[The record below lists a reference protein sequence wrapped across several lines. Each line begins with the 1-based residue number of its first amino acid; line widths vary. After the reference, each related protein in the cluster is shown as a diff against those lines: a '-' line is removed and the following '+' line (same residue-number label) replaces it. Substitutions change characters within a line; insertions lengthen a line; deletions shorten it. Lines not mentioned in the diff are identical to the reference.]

1 MKNLKGL
8 LPISAA
14 VILLFGC
21 GEDFLDKRPLVD
33 QTADTFFQTGEQ
45 AVQATNATYG
55 ILRRFDV
62 SVFSYIG
69 MTDIVSDDADKGS
82 TPNDATFLGELDNFT
97 FDASNIGPGAVWGG
111 YYKGVFRANLS
122 LARIP
127 DVPMDEGLKTRL
139 LAENHFLR
147 AYFYFNLVR
156 WFGDIPLITRQLSP
170 DEYEQER
177 TPTEQVYAL
186 IIEDLQFAAAN
197 LPEKSAY
204 AAEDLGRATRGAAN
218 GLLSK
223 VYLTRQQWQLARDR
237 ALDVINSGEYEL
249 LPEYGQIFTP
259 EGEHSSESVFE
270 ISTVALGTGGGGSQ
284 YNEVQ
289 GVRGTPNLGWGF
301 NRPSDNLVAAWPR
314 SDPRRDATIFTLG
327 EVLPDGSAVI
337 VGDPDVANQRQ
348 NQKSWVPAGPL
359 GNGNGG
365 GNIRILRYAD
375 VLLIAAE
382 ATNELGNTAE
392 AIELANRVRT
402 RARGPLPKPFL
413 PDLTAA
419 NKEDARQVI
428 WLERRLELA
437 MEQQRWFDLVRQG
450 RAGEVMI
457 AAGKDKFRLGVNELF
472 PIPQSEIDL
481 SGGMLR
487 QNPGYE

>member
-1 MKNLKGL
+1 MHILKKITLGL
-8 LPISAA
+8 VAPA
-14 VILLFGC
+14 LLFGC
-21 GEDFLDKRPLVD
+21 GEDFLDKQPLVD

-82 TPNDATFLGELDNFT
+82 TPNDATFLRELDDFT
-97 FDASNIGPGAVWGG
+97 YDASNIAPGAVWEG
-111 YYKGVFRANLS
+111 YYKGIFRANLA
-122 LARIP
+122 LERIP
-127 DVPMDEGLKTRL
+127 EIDMDESLKTRL
-139 LAENHFLR
+139 LGENRFLR

-156 WFGDIPLITRQLSP
+156 WFGDVPLITRQLNP
-170 DEYEQER
+170 DEYEQAR
-177 TPTEQVYAL
+177 TPADQVYAQ
-186 IIEDLQFAAAN
+186 IVEDLTFAAAN
-197 LPEKSAY
+197 LPEKSEY
-204 AAEDLGRATRGAAN
+204 ASEDLGRATRGAAN

-223 VYLTRQQWQLARDR
+223 VHLTRREWQLARDR
-237 ALDVINSGEYEL
+237 AADVINSGEYAL
-249 LPEYGQIFTP
+249 LPDYNRIFLP

-284 YNEVQ
+284 FNEVQ

-301 NRPSDNLVAAWPR
+301 NRPSDDLVAAWPLR
-314 SDPRRDATIFTLG
+314 DPRRDATIFTVG

-337 VGDPDVANQRQ
+337 VGDPGVPNQRQ
-348 NQKSWVPAGPL
+348 NQKAWVPQGPL

-365 GNIRILRYAD
+365 GNIRVLRYAD

-382 ATNELGNTAE
+382 AANELGNREE
-392 AIELANRVRT
+392 ALELANRVRT
-402 RARGPLPKPFL
+402 RARGPLPRNFL
-413 PDLTAA
+413 PDLRAD
-419 NKEDARQVI
+419 NQDQAREVI

-437 MEQQRWFDLVRQG
+437 MEQHRWFDLVRQG
-450 RAGEVMI
+450 RAAKVMDDV
-457 AAGKDKFRLGVNELF
+457 GKGNFREGVHELF

-481 SGGMLR
+481 SGGKLT
-487 QNPGYE
+487 QNPGY

>member
-1 MKNLKGL
+1 MNYATRL
-8 LPISAA
+8 LVPALTTA
-14 VILLFGC
+14 LLFGC
-21 GEDFLDKRPLVD
+21 SEEFLDKPPLVD
-33 QTADTFFQTGEQ
+33 QTADTFFQTADQ

-82 TPNDATFLGELDNFT
+82 TPNDATFLRELDDFVY
-97 FDASNIGPGAVWGG
+97 DGSNSAPGAVWGG

-122 LARIP
+122 LQRIP
-127 DVPMDEGLKTRL
+127 EVEMDEGLRTRL

-156 WFGDIPLITRQLSP
+156 WFGDVPLITGELPP
-170 DEYEQER
+170 DQYEQPR
-177 TPTEQVYAL
+177 TPANEVYAL
-186 IIEDLQFAAAN
+186 IIDDLRFAADN

-204 AAEDLGRATRGAAN
+204 ADEDLGRATRGAAN

-223 VYLTRQQWQLARDR
+223 VYLTRENWTEALER
-237 ALDVINSGEYEL
+237 AESVIESGEYAL
-249 LPEYGQIFTP
+249 LPEYSQIFLP
-259 EGEHSSESVFE
+259 EGEHSSGSVFE
-270 ISTVALGTGGGGSQ
+270 IGTVASNTTAGSSQ
-284 YNEVQ
+284 FNQVQ

-301 NRPSDNLVAAWPR
+301 NRPSDDLVAAWPR
-314 SDPRRDATIFTLG
+314 NDPRRDATIFTVG
-327 EVLPDGSAVI
+327 ESLPDGSAVI
-337 VGDPDVANQRQ
+337 VGDPGVVNQRQ
-348 NQKSWVPAGPL
+348 NQKAWIPGLSAAPQ
-359 GNGNGG
+359 NGG

-382 ATNELGNTAE
+382 AANELGDGEQA
-392 AIELANRVRT
+392 LAYANLVRT

-413 PDLTAA
+413 PDLVGETQEEIRAA
-419 NKEDARQVI
+419 I

-437 MEQQRWFDLVRQG
+437 MEQHRWFDLVRQG
-450 RAGEVMI
+450 RAAERMQAV
-457 AAGKDKFRLGVNELF
+457 GKENFVEGKHELL
-472 PIPQSEIDL
+472 PLPQSEIDL
-481 SGGMLR
+481 SGGLLT